1 MWVFYAPLQIDD
13 VIDEIISLESSY
25 DEMLSFGPAEGG
37 LQLPNTVRRPFKGF
51 GGRGG
56 GRARVGAWL
65 RRAPPIGAVGG
76 VASTPY
82 KALCF
87 WEGLAAL

>member
-37 LQLPNTVRRPFKGF
+37 LQLPNTVRCPFKGL

-56 GRARVGAWL
+56 GEQSAG
-65 RRAPPIGAVGG
+65 GG
-76 VASTPY
+76 VASQSSTHW
-82 KALCF
+82 CRRGR
-87 WEGLAAL
+87 GLHPI